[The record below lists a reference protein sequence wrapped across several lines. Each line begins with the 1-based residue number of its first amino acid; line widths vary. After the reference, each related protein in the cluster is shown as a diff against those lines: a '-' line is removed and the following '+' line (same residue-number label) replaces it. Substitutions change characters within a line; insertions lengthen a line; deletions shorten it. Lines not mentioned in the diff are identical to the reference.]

1 MRSTALLRR
10 SVAASK
16 LLTAMAIFICL
27 GIAAYMVLTLLVNR
41 QTPATPDTHYTG
53 TNGISVYY
61 DSSVWSV
68 CRMTEDATLGTVLE
82 LATAD
87 TADSEDYQAVL
98 LQRGTAD
105 SYESFIE
112 DSEADLKQAYGVI
125 KPRKVNLTV
134 EGAAVEAVRCDIQ
147 HLLRRA
153 GHHHLRQRRC
163 GLCLGA
169 DKAGVHQRC
178 GQSGRKREPVM
189 SDLRAMQRLCG
200 LMRKAVQDYEMIAP
214 GDRVMV
220 GVSGGKDSVALT
232 IGLSM
237 LRKYI
242 GFDYEVV
249 AVTLD
254 PQFDHQPMDYSALAE
269 LFRQHGIPYEVRR
282 TEIGPVVFE
291 YRKEKNPC
299 ALCAKLRR
307 GALHT
312 AAQELG
318 CNKVALGHHLDD
330 AVETFYMNLWR
341 EGRIGCFSPVT
352 YLSQRDLTLI
362 RPMLLA
368 TEYEVQC
375 AVREADLPIVKSR
388 CPADGVTVR
397 EQTKEFV
404 QERCRTDHAFRQKT
418 LHALQ
423 ESGIDGWRPV
433 HTGRG
438 SFIVPKKETDH
449 AETTV

>member
-1 MRSTALLRR
+1 
-10 SVAASK
+10 
-16 LLTAMAIFICL
+16 
-27 GIAAYMVLTLLVNR
+27 
-41 QTPATPDTHYTG
+41 
-53 TNGISVYY
+53 
-61 DSSVWSV
+61 
-68 CRMTEDATLGTVLE
+68 
-82 LATAD
+82 
-87 TADSEDYQAVL
+87 
-98 LQRGTAD
+98 
-105 SYESFIE
+105 
-112 DSEADLKQAYGVI
+112 
-125 KPRKVNLTV
+125 
-134 EGAAVEAVRCDIQ
+134 
-147 HLLRRA
+147 
-153 GHHHLRQRRC
+153 
-163 GLCLGA
+163 
-169 DKAGVHQRC
+169 
-178 GQSGRKREPVM
+178 M

-254 PQFDHQPMDYSALAE
+254 PQFDHQPMDYSALPE
-269 LFRQHGIPYEVRR
+269 QLCQRG
-282 TEIGPVVFE
+282 VVH
-291 YRKEKNPC
+291 
-299 ALCAKLRR
+299 AKLRR

-375 AVREADLPIVKSR
+375 AVREAGLPIVKSR

>member
-1 MRSTALLRR
+1 MQHILGLVRR
-10 SVAASK
+10 CV
-16 LLTAMAIFICL
+16 
-27 GIAAYMVLTLLVNR
+27 
-41 QTPATPDTHYTG
+41 
-53 TNGISVYY
+53 
-61 DSSVWSV
+61 
-68 CRMTEDATLGTVLE
+68 
-82 LATAD
+82 
-87 TADSEDYQAVL
+87 EDYNM
-98 LQRGTAD
+98 
-105 SYESFIE
+105 IE
-112 DSEADLKQAYGVI
+112 AGE
-125 KPRKVNLTV
+125 TV
-134 EGAAVEAVRCDIQ
+134 A
-147 HLLRRA
+147 
-153 GHHHLRQRRC
+153 
-163 GLCLGA
+163 
-169 DKAGVHQRC
+169 
-178 GQSGRKREPVM
+178 
-189 SDLRAMQRLCG
+189 
-200 LMRKAVQDYEMIAP
+200 
-214 GDRVMV
+214 V
-220 GVSGGKDSVALT
+220 GVSGGKDSLLT
-232 IGLSM
+232 L
-237 LRKYI
+237 
-242 GFDYEVV
+242 
-249 AVTLD
+249 T
-254 PQFDHQPMDYSALAE
+254 ALAR
-269 LFRQHGIPYEVRR
+269 LRAFYPKPFRVEAITLETGMPGMDFSPVADYCAQLDVPYTRISV
-282 TEIGPVVFE
+282 PVYDIVFNE
-291 YRKEKNPC
+291 RKEKNPC
-299 ALCAKLRR
+299 SLCAKLRR

-375 AVREADLPIVKSR
+375 AVREAGLPIVKSR